1 MSVTDPI
8 GDMLCRMRNALA
20 AGKAETGMPS
30 SKLRLAVAK
39 VLKDEGYIADFTV
52 QNREGKNW
60 LQVALK
66 YHDGVPVMETIR
78 RVSRPGLR
86 VYRGKNALPKVMG
99 GLGIAIIST
108 PKGVVTDR
116 TARALGQGGEIL
128 CTVS

>member
-8 GDMLCRMRNALA
+8 SDMLCRMRNALA

-39 VLKDEGYIADFTV
+39 VLKDEGYITDFTV

-66 YHDGVPVMETIR
+66 YHDGIPVMETIR